1 MKQLLHAVQELDAD
15 ILAFIEKG
23 VAPRDADAFNL
34 LALRVFKLQFHHI
47 PVYRGYCERRGRI
60 PDSIASWE
68 DIPAL
73 FTDAFKEADLS
84 LLPEAA
90 VRTFMTS
97 GTTSPGERGRIHY
110 DEAGLSLMD
119 ATIRIAA
126 SDMLFPDGMQAAVL
140 VIAPPPDMAPHMI
153 MSYGMDRLRQYF
165 GLPHSGFFIGEN
177 GFDIPAFIAALGRC
191 EAEGAPAAVCGGT
204 AGLVNFFNYC
214 HDRGLRWHLPPGSR
228 CLDAGGF
235 KAGRRQPG
243 RDAFLVCCENVLGID
258 RNLCVNLLGMTETA
272 SQFYDNTL
280 QQHWQGL
287 HGPTVKISP
296 AWTRTIAV
304 DPDTLEP
311 LPRGETGLLRYF
323 DLANRGHICAI
334 QTDDLGR
341 SVDGG
346 FEILGRARDDQTR
359 GCSLTID
366 EMTRNMGSC

>member
-1 MKQLLHAVQELDAD
+1 MSPLLHAVQELDAD

-23 VAPRDADAFNL
+23 MDVQDVGEFNR
-34 LALRVFKLQFHHI
+34 LALRAFALQFNHI
-47 PVYRGYCERRGRI
+47 PVYRGYCERRGKT
-60 PDSIASWE
+60 PEAVASWE

-73 FTDAFKEADLS
+73 FTDAFKEAQLS
-84 LLPEAA
+84 LLPEAT

-153 MSYGMDRLRQYF
+153 MSYGMNRLMQYF
-165 GLPHSGFFIGEN
+165 GLPHSEFFIGEN
-177 GFDIPAFIAALGRC
+177 GFEIQAFIAALKRC
-191 EAEGAPAAVCGGT
+191 ETDGVPAAVCGGT
-204 AGLVNFFNYC
+204 SGLVNFFNYC

-235 KAGRRQPG
+235 KAGARQPG
-243 RDAFLVCCENVLGID
+243 REAFLASCENVLGIKK
-258 RNLCVNLLGMTETA
+258 NFCINLLGLTETA

-280 QQHWQGL
+280 LAHD
-287 HGPTVKISP
+287 GPIAKVSP

-311 LPRGETGLLRYF
+311 LPRGETGLLRHF

-366 EMTRNMGSC
+366 EMTRNMGGC